1 MSYLINKLSYI
12 ILISVRIATL
22 NLPGSTKTNKFQI
35 HKKNEKTKNNKPDS
49 FVSSGSLTC
58 AGTGGCTC
66 RNTQTNRQVTGCL
79 RFKNNAYPFNGI
91 QFALP
96 LTVVPGVKNG
106 AETHFAIPDSLLPGE
121 FLIRFDYRAKETDTP
136 YPAELQLYI
145 NREDIG
151 VDANPLNLHGD
162 SLHLTNDREN
172 KAWFAFA
179 GKSEQQRQQIGLL
192 RQLLEQYDRP
202 SSSEWNA
209 VLKAYEKRR
218 VNYNRWVDSLAQT
231 QKDLYVS
238 HLYGFQQLKAE
249 NWKATPA
256 TRMDVLAREWFNSFN
271 FNDPLILRSRQMNEL
286 MNGFMGLY
294 GMRATTEAL
303 RDSLFTEA
311 GRLACAKA
319 SVGHPRVY
327 GWMVDYFYNGYE
339 TYNITKGMAML
350 ENNINNPRCLT
361 SKKMAIAKRIEGLN
375 TLVPGVTVSDIL
387 VHNFD
392 DREEIVNITKCDK
405 EFRLLVFYDSECSHC
420 TDLLAELR
428 KWYEL
433 PANSAQFDI
442 VSIALDR
449 TREVW
454 EPAFTANAFPWM
466 DRYAPGGINSQAASD
481 YYVLS
486 APYMYVVDKDGVL
499 LSIPTTIE
507 ELDGMMKK

>member
-1 MSYLINKLSYI
+1 MEEKKQIKTVQLIAWTVLLVLMLVLARLDGSAAPRNLTVKLRGVYDSKI
-12 ILISVRIATL
+12 TL
-22 NLPGSTKTNKFQI
+22 T
-35 HKKNEKTKNNKPDS
+35 
-49 FVSSGSLTC
+49 
-58 AGTGGCTC
+58 
-66 RNTQTNRQVTGCL
+66 
-79 RFKNNAYPFNGI
+79 PFNGI

-106 AETHFAIPDSLLPGE
+106 GETHFAIPDSLLPGE
-121 FLIRFDYRAKETDTP
+121 FLIRFDYRAKETDSP

-151 VDANPLNLHGD
+151 VDANPLSLRGD
-162 SLHLTNDREN
+162 SLRLTNDREN
-172 KAWFAFA
+172 KAWFAFTA
-179 GKSEQQRQQIGLL
+179 KSEQQRQQIGLL

-202 SSSEWNA
+202 SSPEWNG

-218 VNYNRWVDSLAQT
+218 ISYNRWVDSLALA

-249 NWKATPA
+249 NWKSTPA
-256 TRMDVLAREWFNSFN
+256 ARMDVLAHEWFNGFN
-271 FNDPLILRSRQMNEL
+271 FNDTLVLRSRQMNEL

-294 GMRATTEAL
+294 GMRSTTEAL

-319 SVGHPRVY
+319 STGHPRVY

-350 ENNINNPRCLT
+350 ESHINNPRCLT
-361 SKKMAIAKRIEGLN
+361 SKKIAIAKRLEGIK
-375 TLVPGVTVSDIL
+375 TLVPGVSVRNIL

-392 DREEIVNITKCDK
+392 DREETIDMTKCNK
-405 EFRLLVFYDSECSHC
+405 EYRLVVFYDSECSHC
-420 TDLLAELR
+420 TDLLAALR
-428 KWYEL
+428 KWYAVS
-433 PANSAQFDI
+433 ANSAQLDV

-454 EPAFTANAFPWM
+454 EPAFTANAFPWL

-486 APYMYVVDKDGVL
+486 APYMYLVDKNGVL
-499 LSIPTTIE
+499 LSIPTTME
-507 ELDGMMKK
+507 ELAGMMKKK